1 MTTRHNDRPAEN
13 DPTTLSHRRRRN
25 WRAWCLDEL
34 THGSYGVVPLT
45 SIVDAVADR
54 EPDSIDR
61 SIIRTVLAAH
71 ILPSLDCEPGIEYD
85 VDRQLLVTYET

>member
-1 MTTRHNDRPAEN
+1 MN
-13 DPTTLSHRRRRN
+13 RRLRLL
-25 WRAWCLDEL
+25 AAALDEL
-34 THGSYGVVPLT
+34 PVNVSVLDSDGVICLT

-61 SIIRTVLAAH
+61 STIRTVLAAH